1 MENLL
6 EWLTDNK
13 VNIDNL
19 KIIDQSNN
27 ERGVV
32 SAKHI
37 KKDDFVFLIPKHL
50 IITNRTAE
58 QVPEIKQLDTIF
70 QDIITLENR

>member
-37 KKDDFVFLIPKHL
+37 KKDDFVFLIPNHL
-50 IITNRTAE
+50 IITNTNILNILR
-58 QVPEIKQLDTIF
+58 
-70 QDIITLENR
+70 